1 VDVQVR
7 AQNGLKR
14 PEQELRAK
22 MQIKD
27 ENQARIDA
35 KIQAKEAAKLAAAER
50 RAAENAQK
58 EKAAE
63 EADAA
68 KHADGDDDDDEDE
81 DDLFGDNEEDD
92 NNDNNDN
99 DRTAD
104 HIQEQVAQ
112 TVEQPPVRVFIRCMM
127 RISLITLHGRS
138 MYGQPN
144 RMTTMTMT
152 TTTRMR
158 MQRVKATTTEI
169 SACRLLRLKSL
180 RTTTCHN
187 QAMRRNRQMALSVLS
202 QLNLLSLCGDS
213 TWMMMTMRKISFEHQ
228 TKCVIKI
235 FYSCIMFI
243 TR

>member
-1 VDVQVR
+1 
-7 AQNGLKR
+7 
-14 PEQELRAK
+14 

-68 KHADGDDDDDEDE
+68 KHADGDDDEDEDE
-81 DDLFGDNEEDD
+81 DDLFGDNEEDDNND

-180 RTTTCHN
+180 RTTKCHN
-187 QAMRRNRQMALSVLS
+187 QAMRRNRQMAPLLSLR
-202 QLNLLSLCGDS
+202 NLLSLCGDS
-213 TWMMMTMRKISFEHQ
+213 TWMMMTMRKPSFEHQ
-228 TKCVIKI
+228 TKCVIKR